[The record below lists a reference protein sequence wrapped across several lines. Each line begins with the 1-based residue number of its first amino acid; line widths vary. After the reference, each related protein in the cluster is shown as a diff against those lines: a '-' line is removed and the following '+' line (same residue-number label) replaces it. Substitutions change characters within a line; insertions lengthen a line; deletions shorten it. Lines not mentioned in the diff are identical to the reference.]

1 MKARLF
7 VVMLTCVVA
16 ACFVAAPGCSAD
28 DGEEIRVGTFST
40 RAVAL
45 AWGRSDAFQDW
56 VGDLRI
62 RASEAEEAE
71 DTALVEEIGKE
82 AAAQQDRMHRQ
93 VFGEDPIDDVLERM
107 LEALPGIAR
116 AAGVDIIDNDLLYY
130 SRSVELVDI
139 TDEMAAHWE
148 PSEETVQMIGELLET
163 EPVDVDDLDPNE

>member
-7 VVMLTCVVA
+7 TAMLTCVVA
-16 ACFVAAPGCSAD
+16 ACFVAATGCSAD
-28 DGEEIRVGTFST
+28 DGAEIRVGTFNT

-56 VGDLRI
+56 VGDLRR

-71 DTALVEEIGKE
+71 DTALVAEIGKE

-93 VFGEDPIDDVLERM
+93 VFGEDPIDDILERM
-107 LEALPGIAR
+107 LEALPGIAQ
-116 AAGVDIIDNDLLYY
+116 AAGVDIIDSDILYHGP
-130 SRSVELVDI
+130 SVELVDI
-139 TDEMAAHWE
+139 TDEMAAYWE

-163 EPVDVDDLDPNE
+163 EPVDVDDLDPTE